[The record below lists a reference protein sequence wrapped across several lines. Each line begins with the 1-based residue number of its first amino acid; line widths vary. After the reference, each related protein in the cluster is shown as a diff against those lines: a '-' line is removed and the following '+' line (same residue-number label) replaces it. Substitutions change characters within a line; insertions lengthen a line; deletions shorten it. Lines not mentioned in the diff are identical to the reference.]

1 MCNNLDWEDTN
12 FLVNLVREEFVRQH
26 NKHKDHQVEKDF
38 VSLRR
43 LAVELHERRIKIN
56 VERMKCLKTN

>member
-12 FLVNLVREEFVRQH
+12 FLVNLIKEEFVRQH
-26 NKHKDHQVEKDF
+26 NKHKDNQVEKDF

-43 LAVELHERRIKIN
+43 LAVALHERRIQIN
-56 VERMKCLKTN
+56 VERIKCLKTS

>member
-1 MCNNLDWEDTN
+1 MSKQFDWKDTE

-26 NKHKDHQVEKDF
+26 NKHKDDQVEKDF

-43 LAVELHERRIKIN
+43 LAVALHERRIEIN
-56 VERMKCLKTN
+56 VERMKCLKKN